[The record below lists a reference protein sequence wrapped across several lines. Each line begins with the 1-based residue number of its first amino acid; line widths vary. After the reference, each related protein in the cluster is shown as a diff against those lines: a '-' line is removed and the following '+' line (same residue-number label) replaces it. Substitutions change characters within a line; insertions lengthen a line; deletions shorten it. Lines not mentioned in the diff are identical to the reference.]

1 MDKLR
6 AMQTFVKIVE
16 AGSLTAAA
24 HVLELSQPA
33 VVRQLAAL
41 ERALE
46 TRLINRTTRRMS
58 LTDEGREYCD
68 HARAV
73 LAAVDEAEQAV
84 ASRRSTPRGRLRI
97 SAPVGFGRLH
107 LAPVVLAFLS
117 RHPEMKIEL
126 VLVDR
131 IVDLVEEGIDLAI
144 RIAHM
149 PDSSLVARQLGHTR
163 RVVAGSPAL
172 ARRTGRP
179 QLPAELSKMPCVAF
193 TGLGAARDWSFEAD
207 GARIDVPIAPIFIAN
222 QIDVALQACVAG
234 IGWGRFL
241 SYQIQ
246 TAVDAGQLVQVLS
259 AFDSAPVPV
268 QIVYPHARLVSSGV
282 RAFVEFAVP
291 ELKAQLEG
299 APRAPATGPAGPRR
313 RAAKTQAR

>member
-6 AMQTFVKIVE
+6 AMQTLVRIVE

-24 HVLELSQPA
+24 HILELSQPA

-58 LTDEGREYCD
+58 LTDEGREYYG

-84 ASRRSTPRGRLRI
+84 ASRRSTPRGRLRV
-97 SAPVGFGRLH
+97 SAPVGFGRLY
-107 LAPVVLAFLS
+107 LVPVVLRFLS
-117 RHPEMKIEL
+117 RQPDMKIEL

-172 ARRTGRP
+172 GRRTGRP
-179 QLPAELSKMPCVAF
+179 QVPAELSKMPCVAF
-193 TGLGAARDWSFEAD
+193 TGLGSTREWSFETE
-207 GARIDVPIAPIFIAN
+207 GARVDVPVSPVFTAN
-222 QIDVALQACVAG
+222 QIDAALQACVSG

-241 SYQIQ
+241 NYQIQ
-246 TAVDAGQLVQVLS
+246 AAVDAGQLVQVLR
-259 AFDSAPVPV
+259 AFESAPVPV

-282 RAFVEFAVP
+282 RAFVEFAAP
-291 ELKAQLEG
+291 ELKARLESG
-299 APRAPATGPAGPRR
+299 SREHAAGPAGPRP
-313 RAAKTQAR
+313 AKVPAC